1 MVRIILGRY
10 PVPVLNFTITGSILV
25 RLSNLTSQ
33 HLSFISSLLL
43 ALLLAFEMINIQFRT
58 A

>member
-1 MVRIILGRY
+1 MSG
-10 PVPVLNFTITGSILV
+10 PKSPVLKVIDSVRLGGSILV

-33 HLSFISSLLL
+33 HLSFIFSLLL